1 MVQTAGAVEGAVDTD
16 IIHAVVL
23 AALLVLAGCT
33 MPKQAGMQSQRMFA
47 PAVGSEG
54 GGGM

>member
-1 MVQTAGAVEGAVDTD
+1 MDLGAGEGAWVETE
-16 IIHAVVL
+16 ILHAVVL

-33 MPKQAGMQSQRMFA
+33 MPTQAGMQSQRMFA
-47 PAVGSEG
+47 RAVGSEG

>member
-1 MVQTAGAVEGAVDTD
+1 VYLGAGVGAVVDTE

-47 PAVGSEG
+47 RAVGSEG